1 MKTSFRSAIVAA
13 LGFIGLAASAAAD
26 TASAVVSKP
35 FPNIVFILADDLGYG
50 DVGCY
55 NPEAKAP
62 TPNLDRLAKEGLLF
76 ADAHSPSTVCTPSR
90 YDTPD
95 LAPYALEEKSPDAP
109 GQLYDLDQ
117 NPGETNNLYF
127 KHPEVVKRLKAKLD
141 QAKKSGRGVPQP
153 NTIPQTK

>member
-1 MKTSFRSAIVAA
+1 MTTSFRSANVAA
-13 LGFIGLAASAAAD
+13 LGFIGLAATAAAD
-26 TASAVVSKP
+26 TASAVVSNP

-90 YDTPD
+90 YSVLT
-95 LAPYALEEKSPDAP
+95 
-109 GQLYDLDQ
+109 G
-117 NPGETNNLYF
+117 TCNLNIF
-127 KHPEVVKRLKAKLD
+127 NKL
-141 QAKKSGRGVPQP
+141 
-153 NTIPQTK
+153 IYH